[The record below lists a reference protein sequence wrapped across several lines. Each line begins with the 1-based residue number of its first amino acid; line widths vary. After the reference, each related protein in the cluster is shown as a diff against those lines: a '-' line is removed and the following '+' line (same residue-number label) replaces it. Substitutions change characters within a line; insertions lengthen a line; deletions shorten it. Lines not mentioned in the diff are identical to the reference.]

1 MIFYVESL
9 GKPQIMHESQVK
21 AHIEGK
27 TEKKKRF
34 DAQVGVSEEL
44 KEG

>member
-1 MIFYVESL
+1 LIFYVESL

-27 TEKKKRF
+27 TEKKRF